1 MVEGLNVSHSGARI
15 LIVDDLPEKL
25 LVYRTLLEDL
35 DAQIVEAHSGTEALK
50 RVLEGEF
57 AVILLD
63 VNMPDIDGLETAT
76 LVRRHKNGRH
86 TPIIF
91 ITAYADEMQT
101 ARGYELGAVDYI
113 LSPVIAPV
121 IRTKVRVFVDLYE
134 ARAALALSNQ
144 ELETRV
150 TERTGE
156 LQKSNER
163 LQAEIAE
170 RLRAEAER
178 EALLAREK
186 VLRAEAEELSRLKD
200 EFLATMS
207 HELRTPLNAI
217 FGWITLLRTRRLDEA
232 TQERA
237 LETIERN
244 ARAQKRLI
252 EDLLDVS
259 RIVTGKVALELVTV
273 DPRRVV
279 EAALETMHPA
289 AQAKGLKIVPLL
301 DIGAGTVRG
310 DFARLQQIVCN
321 LLSNAIKFT
330 DAGGHVE
337 VCLARRNGEVEISIA
352 DSGQGIKP
360 EFLPLVFDRFRQE
373 DGSISRRHGGLGL
386 GLAIVR
392 HLVELHAG
400 SVDAQSAGE
409 GKGARFIVRLP
420 VREANLIP
428 RVAEAPTNGIVTAA
442 MLMGVRL
449 LVVDDD
455 PGAREL
461 ISGMLEGFGAQVS
474 VAESGQAALSLLF
487 AQRPDVLIADLGMP
501 GMDGYALIEQV
512 RALDPDFGGLTP
524 AVAVTAY
531 ASPQDRLRALQAG
544 YQNHVAKP
552 VEAEELAIVIA
563 SLAGRPAQDKERSF
577 GERLPVRSGFRDQ
590 HRRAGGTAAF
600 QVAMRL
606 SGIRQRIGLPDEH
619 ADRFVLHRREKLA
632 RRTIE
637 RLSRGDVVEQRRP
650 CQEQRP
656 ALTQLERS

>member
-1 MVEGLNVSHSGARI
+1 MSHPRARI

-63 VNMPDIDGLETAT
+63 VNMPDIDGLETAN

-91 ITAYADEMQT
+91 ITSYADEMQT

-121 IRTKVRVFVDLYE
+121 LRTKVRVFVDLYE

-150 TERTGE
+150 VERTAE

-163 LQAEIAE
+163 LHAEIAE

-217 FGWITLLRTRRLDEA
+217 FGWITLLRTRRLDDA

-289 AQAKGLKIVPLL
+289 AQTKGLKIVPLL
-301 DIGAGTVRG
+301 DTGAGTVRG
-310 DFARLQQIVCN
+310 DFARLQQVVCN

-337 VCLARRNGEVEISIA
+337 VCLARRTGEVEISVA
-352 DSGQGIKP
+352 DSGQGIKA

-400 SVDAQSAGE
+400 SVDAQSDGE
-409 GKGARFIVRLP
+409 GKGAKFIVRLP
-420 VREANLIP
+420 VRETNLLPRMPEIP
-428 RVAEAPTNGIVTAA
+428 ADAIVTPA
-442 MLMGVRL
+442 MLLGLRL

-474 VAESGQAALSLLF
+474 VADGGHAALKLLF
-487 AQRPDVLIADLGMP
+487 AERPDVLIADLGMP
-501 GMDGYALIEQV
+501 EMDGYALIEQV
-512 RALDPDFGGLTP
+512 RALDPDFGGKTP

-563 SLAGRPAQDKERSF
+563 SLAGRKAQDK
-577 GERLPVRSGFRDQ
+577 
-590 HRRAGGTAAF
+590 RA
-600 QVAMRL
+600 
-606 SGIRQRIGLPDEH
+606 
-619 ADRFVLHRREKLA
+619 
-632 RRTIE
+632 
-637 RLSRGDVVEQRRP
+637 
-650 CQEQRP
+650 
-656 ALTQLERS
+656 

>member
-1 MVEGLNVSHSGARI
+1 MSRARI

-25 LVYRTLLEDL
+25 LVYSSLLEDI
-35 DAQIVEAHSGTEALK
+35 DAEIVQARSGTEALK
-50 RVLEGEF
+50 RVLEGSF

-76 LVRRHKNGRH
+76 LIRGHRNGRH

-91 ITAYADEMQT
+91 ITAYADELQT
-101 ARGYELGAVDYI
+101 ARGYALGAVDYI
-113 LSPVIAPV
+113 LSPIVAPV
-121 IRTKVRVFVDLYE
+121 LRTKVQVFVDLYN
-134 ARAALALSNQ
+134 AHAALAKSNQ
-144 ELETRV
+144 ELESRV
-150 TERTGE
+150 QERTAE
-156 LQKSNER
+156 LEQ
-163 LQAEIAE
+163 
-170 RLRAEAER
+170 
-178 EALLAREK
+178 
-186 VLRAEAEELSRLKD
+186 LSRLKD

-217 FGWITLLRTRRLDEA
+217 FGWVTLLRTRRLDEP

-259 RIVTGKVALELVTV
+259 RIVSGKVALEIMPV

-279 EAALETMHPA
+279 EAALETMSPA
-289 AQAKGLKIVPLL
+289 AQAKGIKVVPLL
-301 DIGAGTVRG
+301 EAGTVNVRG

-330 DAGGHVE
+330 PTGGQVE
-337 VCLARRNGEVEISIA
+337 VCLANRSGEAEISVS

-400 SVDAQSAGE
+400 SVEAFSDGE
-409 GKGARFIVRLP
+409 GKGSRFVVRLP
-420 VREANLIP
+420 TRLGGP
-428 RVAEAPTNGIVTAA
+428 PKAEEVPVSSPTTSSMLAGI
-442 MLMGVRL
+442 RL
-449 LVVDDD
+449 LVVDDE

-461 ISGMLEGFGAQVS
+461 IANVLQGYGAEVCL
-474 VAESGQAALSLLF
+474 AESGQAALTKLF
-487 AQRPDVLIADLGMP
+487 EQRPHVLIADLGMP

-512 RALDPDFGGLTP
+512 RALDPDFGGQTP
-524 AVAVTAY
+524 AIAVTGY
-531 ASPQDRLRALQAG
+531 ASPLDRLRALQAG

-552 VEAEELAIVIA
+552 VEPQELAIVIA
-563 SLAGRPAQDKERSF
+563 SLTGRSSQEK
-577 GERLPVRSGFRDQ
+577 
-590 HRRAGGTAAF
+590 RAN
-600 QVAMRL
+600 
-606 SGIRQRIGLPDEH
+606 
-619 ADRFVLHRREKLA
+619 
-632 RRTIE
+632 
-637 RLSRGDVVEQRRP
+637 SRYEDG
-650 CQEQRP
+650 
-656 ALTQLERS
+656 

>member
-1 MVEGLNVSHSGARI
+1 LNVSHPRARI

-57 AVILLD
+57 AVLLLD
-63 VNMPDIDGLETAT
+63 VNMPDIDGLETAN

-91 ITAYADEMQT
+91 ITSYADEMQT

-121 IRTKVRVFVDLYE
+121 LRTKVRVFVDLYE

-273 DPRRVV
+273 EPRRVV

-289 AQAKGLKIVPLL
+289 AQTKGLKIVPLL

-330 DAGGHVE
+330 DTGGQVE

-409 GKGARFIVRLP
+409 GKGAKFIVRLP
-420 VREANLIP
+420 AREANLLP
-428 RVAEAPTNGIVTAA
+428 RVTEAPAGTKVSAA

-474 VAESGQAALSLLF
+474 VAESGQVALSLLF

-512 RALDPDFGGLTP
+512 RGLDPDFGGLTP

-563 SLAGRPAQDKERSF
+563 SLAGRPAQDK
-577 GERLPVRSGFRDQ
+577 
-590 HRRAGGTAAF
+590 RA
-600 QVAMRL
+600 
-606 SGIRQRIGLPDEH
+606 
-619 ADRFVLHRREKLA
+619 
-632 RRTIE
+632 
-637 RLSRGDVVEQRRP
+637 
-650 CQEQRP
+650 
-656 ALTQLERS
+656 

>member
-1 MVEGLNVSHSGARI
+1 LNVSHPRARI

-35 DAQIVEAHSGTEALK
+35 QAQIVEAHSGTEALK
-50 RVLEGEF
+50 RVLESEF

-63 VNMPDIDGLETAT
+63 VNMPDIDGLETAN

-91 ITAYADEMQT
+91 ITSYADEMQT

-113 LSPVIAPV
+113 LSPVIPSV
-121 IRTKVRVFVDLYE
+121 LRTKVRVFVDLYE

-150 TERTGE
+150 EERTGE
-156 LQKSNER
+156 LQKSNDR

-186 VLRAEAEELSRLKD
+186 VLRTEAEELSRLKD

-217 FGWITLLRTRRLDEA
+217 FGWITLLRTRRLDEP

-289 AQAKGLKIVPLL
+289 AQTKGLKIIPLL
-301 DIGAGTVRG
+301 DVGAGTVRG
-310 DFARLQQIVCN
+310 DFARLQQVVCN

-330 DAGGHVE
+330 DQGGQIE
-337 VCLARRNGEVEISIA
+337 VCLARRNGEVEISVQ

-400 SVDAQSAGE
+400 SVEAQSAGE
-409 GKGARFIVRLP
+409 GKGAKFVVRLP
-420 VREANLIP
+420 VRETNLLP
-428 RVAEAPTNGIVTAA
+428 QRVAEVPSGGLVSAA

-474 VAESGQAALSLLF
+474 VAESGQAALSMLF
-487 AQRPDVLIADLGMP
+487 SQRPDVLIADLGMP
-501 GMDGYALIEQV
+501 DMDGYALIQQV
-512 RALDPDFGGLTP
+512 RALEPDFGGLTP

-563 SLAGRPAQDKERSF
+563 SLAGRPAQDK
-577 GERLPVRSGFRDQ
+577 
-590 HRRAGGTAAF
+590 RA
-600 QVAMRL
+600 
-606 SGIRQRIGLPDEH
+606 
-619 ADRFVLHRREKLA
+619 
-632 RRTIE
+632 
-637 RLSRGDVVEQRRP
+637 
-650 CQEQRP
+650 
-656 ALTQLERS
+656 

>member
-1 MVEGLNVSHSGARI
+1 MPQAHARI

-25 LVYRTLLEDL
+25 LVYQTLLEDL
-35 DAQIVEAHSGTEALK
+35 DAEIVMAHSGTEALK
-50 RVLEGEF
+50 CVLEGEF

-63 VNMPDIDGLETAT
+63 VNMPDIDGLETAN
-76 LVRRHKNGRH
+76 LMRRHKNARH

-113 LSPVIAPV
+113 LSPVLAPV
-121 IRTKVRVFVDLYE
+121 LRTKVRVFVDLYE
-134 ARAALALSNQ
+134 TRAALARSNQ
-144 ELETRV
+144 ELESRV
-150 TERTGE
+150 MERTAE
-156 LQKSNER
+156 LQRSNER

-170 RLRAEAER
+170 RLRVENER

-186 VLRAEAEELSRLKD
+186 VLRVEAEELSRLKD

-232 TQERA
+232 TQARA

-259 RIVTGKVALELVTV
+259 RIVTGKVTLELATV
-273 DPRRVV
+273 EPRRAV

-289 AQAKGLKIVPLL
+289 AQAKGLKVVPLL
-301 DIGAGTVRG
+301 DTGAGTVRG

-330 DAGGHVE
+330 PTDGQVE
-337 VCLARRNGEVEISIA
+337 VCLARRNGEIEISVG
-352 DSGQGIKP
+352 DNGQGIKP
-360 EFLPLVFDRFRQE
+360 EFLPHVFDRFRQE

-400 SVDAQSAGE
+400 TVEAHSDGE
-409 GKGARFIVRLP
+409 GKGARFVVRLP
-420 VREANLIP
+420 AREVLGQP
-428 RVAEAPTNGIVTAA
+428 RQSDTPASGVLTPA
-442 MLMGVRL
+442 MLSNVRV

-455 PGAREL
+455 PSSREL
-461 ISGMLEGFGAQVS
+461 MSGMLEGYGARVS
-474 VAESGQAALSLLF
+474 LADSGQAAVTVLF

-524 AVAVTAY
+524 AIAVTAH
-531 ASPQDRLRALQAG
+531 ASAQDRLKALQAG

-552 VEAEELAIVIA
+552 VEPEELAIVIA
-563 SLAGRPAQDKERSF
+563 SLTGRAAQDK
-577 GERLPVRSGFRDQ
+577 
-590 HRRAGGTAAF
+590 RA
-600 QVAMRL
+600 
-606 SGIRQRIGLPDEH
+606 
-619 ADRFVLHRREKLA
+619 
-632 RRTIE
+632 
-637 RLSRGDVVEQRRP
+637 
-650 CQEQRP
+650 
-656 ALTQLERS
+656 

>member
-1 MVEGLNVSHSGARI
+1 MVEGLNVSQSGARI

-428 RVAEAPTNGIVTAA
+428 RVTEAPANGIVTAA

-474 VAESGQAALSLLF
+474 VAESGQAALALLF

-563 SLAGRPAQDKERSF
+563 SLAGRPAQDK
-577 GERLPVRSGFRDQ
+577 
-590 HRRAGGTAAF
+590 RA
-600 QVAMRL
+600 
-606 SGIRQRIGLPDEH
+606 
-619 ADRFVLHRREKLA
+619 
-632 RRTIE
+632 
-637 RLSRGDVVEQRRP
+637 
-650 CQEQRP
+650 
-656 ALTQLERS
+656 

>member
-1 MVEGLNVSHSGARI
+1 LNVSHPRARI

-35 DAQIVEAHSGTEALK
+35 DAQIVEARSGTEALK

-63 VNMPDIDGLETAT
+63 VNMPDIDGLETAN

-91 ITAYADEMQT
+91 ITSYADEMQT

-121 IRTKVRVFVDLYE
+121 LRTKVRVFVDLYE
-134 ARAALALSNQ
+134 ARVALALSNQ

-150 TERTGE
+150 TERTAE

-163 LQAEIAE
+163 LHAEIAE

-178 EALLAREK
+178 EALLAREQ

-301 DIGAGTVRG
+301 DTGAGTVRG
-310 DFARLQQIVCN
+310 DFARLQQVVCN

-330 DAGGHVE
+330 DAAGHVE
-337 VCLARRNGEVEISIA
+337 VCLARRNGEVEISVA

-400 SVDAQSAGE
+400 SVEAQSSGE

-420 VREANLIP
+420 AREAGLVP
-428 RVAEAPTNGIVTAA
+428 RATESTAGGMVTPA
-442 MLMGVRL
+442 MLTGLRL

-461 ISGMLEGFGAQVS
+461 ISGMLEGFGAQVR
-474 VAESGQAALSLLF
+474 VAEGGQAALTMLV
-487 AQRPDVLIADLGMP
+487 AERPDVLIADLGMP
-501 GMDGYALIEQV
+501 EMDGYELIGQV
-512 RALDPDFGGLTP
+512 RALEPDFGGLTP

-563 SLAGRPAQDKERSF
+563 SLAGRPAQDKRK
-577 GERLPVRSGFRDQ
+577 
-590 HRRAGGTAAF
+590 GTGLD
-600 QVAMRL
+600 L
-606 SGIRQRIGLPDEH
+606 SD
-619 ADRFVLHRREKLA
+619 F
-632 RRTIE
+632 
-637 RLSRGDVVEQRRP
+637 
-650 CQEQRP
+650 
-656 ALTQLERS
+656 

>member
-1 MVEGLNVSHSGARI
+1 MAEGLNVSHPRARI

-57 AVILLD
+57 AVLLLD
-63 VNMPDIDGLETAT
+63 VNMPDIDGLETAN

-91 ITAYADEMQT
+91 ITSYADEMQT

-121 IRTKVRVFVDLYE
+121 LRTKVRVFVDLYE
-134 ARAALALSNQ
+134 ARVALALSNR

-289 AQAKGLKIVPLL
+289 AQTKGLKIVPLL

-310 DFARLQQIVCN
+310 DFARLQQVVCN

-330 DAGGHVE
+330 DTGGQVE
-337 VCLARRNGEVEISIA
+337 VCLARRNGEVEISIM

-409 GKGARFIVRLP
+409 GKGAKFIVRLP
-420 VREANLIP
+420 AREASLLP
-428 RVAEAPTNGIVTAA
+428 RATEAPAGGIVSAA

-563 SLAGRPAQDKERSF
+563 SLAGRPAQDK
-577 GERLPVRSGFRDQ
+577 
-590 HRRAGGTAAF
+590 RA
-600 QVAMRL
+600 
-606 SGIRQRIGLPDEH
+606 
-619 ADRFVLHRREKLA
+619 
-632 RRTIE
+632 
-637 RLSRGDVVEQRRP
+637 
-650 CQEQRP
+650 
-656 ALTQLERS
+656 

>member
-1 MVEGLNVSHSGARI
+1 MSHPRARI

-57 AVILLD
+57 AVLLLD
-63 VNMPDIDGLETAT
+63 VNMPDIDGLETAN

-91 ITAYADEMQT
+91 ITSYADEMQT

-121 IRTKVRVFVDLYE
+121 LRTKVRVFVDLYE
-134 ARAALALSNQ
+134 ARVALALSNQ

-217 FGWITLLRTRRLDEA
+217 FGWITQQRTRRLDEA

-289 AQAKGLKIVPLL
+289 AQTKGLKIVPLL

-330 DAGGHVE
+330 DTGGQVE
-337 VCLARRNGEVEISIA
+337 VCLARRNGEVEISIC

-409 GKGARFIVRLP
+409 GKGAKFIVRLP
-420 VREANLIP
+420 AREANLIP
-428 RVAEAPTNGIVTAA
+428 RVTEAPAGAKVSAA

-563 SLAGRPAQDKERSF
+563 SLAGRPAQDK
-577 GERLPVRSGFRDQ
+577 
-590 HRRAGGTAAF
+590 RA
-600 QVAMRL
+600 
-606 SGIRQRIGLPDEH
+606 
-619 ADRFVLHRREKLA
+619 
-632 RRTIE
+632 
-637 RLSRGDVVEQRRP
+637 
-650 CQEQRP
+650 
-656 ALTQLERS
+656 

>member
-1 MVEGLNVSHSGARI
+1 VPHSRARI

-63 VNMPDIDGLETAT
+63 VNMPDIDGLETAN

-91 ITAYADEMQT
+91 ITSYADEMQT

-121 IRTKVRVFVDLYE
+121 LRTKVRVFVDLYE
-134 ARAALALSNQ
+134 ARVALSLSNQ

-150 TERTGE
+150 AERTAE
-156 LQKSNER
+156 LQRSNER
-163 LQAEIAE
+163 LHGEIAE

-289 AQAKGLKIVPLL
+289 AQAKGLKILPLL
-301 DIGAGTVRG
+301 DTGAGTVRG
-310 DFARLQQIVCN
+310 DFARLQQVVCN

-337 VCLARRNGEVEISIA
+337 VCLARRNGEVEISVA

-420 VREANLIP
+420 VREATLMP
-428 RVAEAPTNGIVTAA
+428 RMMETPASGGMATPS
-442 MLMGVRL
+442 MLAGLRL

-461 ISGMLEGFGAQVS
+461 ISGMLAGYGAQVM
-474 VAESGQAALSLLF
+474 VAEDGQGALKLLF
-487 AQRPDVLIADLGMP
+487 AERPDVLIADLGMP
-501 GMDGYALIEQV
+501 EMDGYALIEQV
-512 RALDPDFGGLTP
+512 RALDPDFGGKTP

-563 SLAGRPAQDKERSF
+563 SLAGRPAQDK
-577 GERLPVRSGFRDQ
+577 
-590 HRRAGGTAAF
+590 RA
-600 QVAMRL
+600 
-606 SGIRQRIGLPDEH
+606 
-619 ADRFVLHRREKLA
+619 
-632 RRTIE
+632 
-637 RLSRGDVVEQRRP
+637 
-650 CQEQRP
+650 
-656 ALTQLERS
+656 

>member
-1 MVEGLNVSHSGARI
+1 LNVSHPRARI

-57 AVILLD
+57 AVLLLD
-63 VNMPDIDGLETAT
+63 VNMPDIDGLETAN

-91 ITAYADEMQT
+91 ITSYADEMQT

-121 IRTKVRVFVDLYE
+121 LRTKVRVFVDLYE
-134 ARAALALSNQ
+134 ARVALALSNQ

-232 TQERA
+232 TEERA

-289 AQAKGLKIVPLL
+289 AQTKGLKIVPLL

-330 DAGGHVE
+330 DSGGQLE
-337 VCLARRNGEVEISIA
+337 VCLARRNGEVEISIS

-409 GKGARFIVRLP
+409 GKGAKFIVRLP
-420 VREANLIP
+420 AREASLLP
-428 RVAEAPTNGIVTAA
+428 RVTEAPAGAMVSAA

-512 RALDPDFGGLTP
+512 RGLDPDFGGLTP

-563 SLAGRPAQDKERSF
+563 SLAGRPAQDK
-577 GERLPVRSGFRDQ
+577 
-590 HRRAGGTAAF
+590 RA
-600 QVAMRL
+600 
-606 SGIRQRIGLPDEH
+606 
-619 ADRFVLHRREKLA
+619 
-632 RRTIE
+632 
-637 RLSRGDVVEQRRP
+637 
-650 CQEQRP
+650 
-656 ALTQLERS
+656 

>member
-1 MVEGLNVSHSGARI
+1 VPHSRARI

-63 VNMPDIDGLETAT
+63 VNMPDIDGLETAN

-91 ITAYADEMQT
+91 ITSYADEMQT

-121 IRTKVRVFVDLYE
+121 LRTKVRVFVDLYE
-134 ARAALALSNQ
+134 ARVALSLSNQ

-150 TERTGE
+150 AERTAE
-156 LQKSNER
+156 LQRSNER
-163 LQAEIAE
+163 LHGEIAE

-289 AQAKGLKIVPLL
+289 AQAKGLKILPLL
-301 DIGAGTVRG
+301 DTGAGTVRG
-310 DFARLQQIVCN
+310 DFARLQQVVCN

-337 VCLARRNGEVEISIA
+337 VCLARRNGEVEISVA

-420 VREANLIP
+420 VREATLMP
-428 RVAEAPTNGIVTAA
+428 RIMETPASGGMATPS
-442 MLMGVRL
+442 MLAGLRL

-461 ISGMLEGFGAQVS
+461 ISGMLAGYGAQVM
-474 VAESGQAALSLLF
+474 VAEDGQGALKLLF
-487 AQRPDVLIADLGMP
+487 AERPDVLIADLGMP
-501 GMDGYALIEQV
+501 EMDGYALIEQV
-512 RALDPDFGGLTP
+512 RALDPDFGGKTP

-563 SLAGRPAQDKERSF
+563 SLAGRPAQDK
-577 GERLPVRSGFRDQ
+577 
-590 HRRAGGTAAF
+590 RA
-600 QVAMRL
+600 
-606 SGIRQRIGLPDEH
+606 
-619 ADRFVLHRREKLA
+619 
-632 RRTIE
+632 
-637 RLSRGDVVEQRRP
+637 
-650 CQEQRP
+650 
-656 ALTQLERS
+656 

>member
-1 MVEGLNVSHSGARI
+1 MSHPRARI

-57 AVILLD
+57 AVLLLD
-63 VNMPDIDGLETAT
+63 VNMPDIDGLETAN

-91 ITAYADEMQT
+91 ITSYADEMQT

-121 IRTKVRVFVDLYE
+121 LRTKVRVFVDLYE

-150 TERTGE
+150 TDRTGE

-170 RLRAEAER
+170 RLRAEAQR

-310 DFARLQQIVCN
+310 DFARLQQVVCN

-330 DAGGHVE
+330 DTGGHVE
-337 VCLARRNGEVEISIA
+337 VCLARRNGEVEISIS

-400 SVDAQSAGE
+400 SVEAQSSGE
-409 GKGARFIVRLP
+409 GMGARFIVRLP
-420 VREANLIP
+420 VREASLLP
-428 RVAEAPTNGIVTAA
+428 RVTEAPSGGIVTAA

-474 VAESGQAALSLLF
+474 VADSGQAALSLLF

-563 SLAGRPAQDKERSF
+563 SLAGRPAQDK
-577 GERLPVRSGFRDQ
+577 
-590 HRRAGGTAAF
+590 RA
-600 QVAMRL
+600 
-606 SGIRQRIGLPDEH
+606 
-619 ADRFVLHRREKLA
+619 
-632 RRTIE
+632 
-637 RLSRGDVVEQRRP
+637 
-650 CQEQRP
+650 
-656 ALTQLERS
+656 

>member
-1 MVEGLNVSHSGARI
+1 LNVSHPRARI

-35 DAQIVEAHSGTEALK
+35 EAQIVEAHSGTEALK
-50 RVLEGEF
+50 RILEGEF

-63 VNMPDIDGLETAT
+63 VNMPDIDGLETAN
-76 LVRRHKNGRH
+76 LIRRHKNGRH

-91 ITAYADEMQT
+91 ITSYADEMQT
-101 ARGYELGAVDYI
+101 ARGYQLGAVDYI

-121 IRTKVRVFVDLYE
+121 LRTKVRVFVDLYE
-134 ARAALALSNQ
+134 ARAALSLANQ

-150 TERTGE
+150 AERTGE

-163 LQAEIAE
+163 LHAEIAE

-237 LETIERN
+237 LETIKRN

-301 DIGAGTVRG
+301 DTNAGTVRG
-310 DFARLQQIVCN
+310 DFARLQQVVCN

-330 DAGGHVE
+330 DAGGHIE
-337 VCLARRNGEVEISIA
+337 VYLARRNDEVEVSVV

-400 SVDAQSAGE
+400 SVDAQSEGE
-409 GKGARFIVRLP
+409 GLGARFVVRLP
-420 VREANLIP
+420 VREATLLP
-428 RVAEAPTNGIVTAA
+428 RPSDAGAGALVTPT
-442 MLMGVRL
+442 MLMGIRL

-474 VAESGQAALSLLF
+474 AAENGRVALTSLL
-487 AQRPDVLIADLGMP
+487 AQRPDILIADLGMP
-501 GMDGYALIEQV
+501 EMDGYALIEQV
-512 RALDPDFGGLTP
+512 RALDPAFGGRTP

-563 SLAGRPAQDKERSF
+563 SLAGRAVQDK
-577 GERLPVRSGFRDQ
+577 
-590 HRRAGGTAAF
+590 RA
-600 QVAMRL
+600 
-606 SGIRQRIGLPDEH
+606 
-619 ADRFVLHRREKLA
+619 
-632 RRTIE
+632 
-637 RLSRGDVVEQRRP
+637 
-650 CQEQRP
+650 
-656 ALTQLERS
+656 

>member
-1 MVEGLNVSHSGARI
+1 MSRARI

-25 LVYRTLLEDL
+25 LVYSSLLEDI
-35 DAQIVEAHSGTEALK
+35 DAEIIQARSGTEALK
-50 RVLEGEF
+50 RVLEGSF

-76 LVRRHKNGRH
+76 LIRGHRNGRH

-101 ARGYELGAVDYI
+101 ARGYALGAVDYI
-113 LSPVIAPV
+113 LSPIVAPV
-121 IRTKVRVFVDLYE
+121 LRTKVQVFVDLYK
-134 ARAALALSNQ
+134 AHAALALSNQ

-150 TERTGE
+150 KERTAE
-156 LQKSNER
+156 LEQ
-163 LQAEIAE
+163 
-170 RLRAEAER
+170 
-178 EALLAREK
+178 
-186 VLRAEAEELSRLKD
+186 LSRLKD

-217 FGWITLLRTRRLDEA
+217 FGWVTLLRTRRLDEP

-259 RIVTGKVALELVTV
+259 RIVTGKVALEIMPV

-279 EAALETMHPA
+279 EAALETMQPA
-289 AQAKGLKIVPLL
+289 AQAKGITVVPLL
-301 DIGAGTVRG
+301 DTGAATVRG

-330 DAGGHVE
+330 PSGGQVD
-337 VCLARRNGEVEISIA
+337 VCLAHRNGEAEISVS

-400 SVDAQSAGE
+400 SVEAFSEGE
-409 GKGARFIVRLP
+409 GKGSRFVVRLP
-420 VREANLIP
+420 TRLGFARSGAGEES
-428 RVAEAPTNGIVTAA
+428 VATPTTSS
-442 MLMGVRL
+442 MLAGVRL
-449 LVVDDD
+449 LVVDDE
-455 PGAREL
+455 PGARDL
-461 ISGMLEGFGAQVS
+461 IANVLQGYGAEVCL
-474 VAESGQAALSLLF
+474 ADSGQAALTKLF
-487 AQRPDVLIADLGMP
+487 EQRPNVLVADLGMP

-512 RALDPDFGGLTP
+512 RALDPDFGGQTP
-524 AVAVTAY
+524 AIAVTGY
-531 ASPQDRLRALQAG
+531 ASPLDRLRALQAG

-552 VEAEELAIVIA
+552 VEPHELAIVIA
-563 SLAGRPAQDKERSF
+563 SLMGRSTQDKRA
-577 GERLPVRSGFRDQ
+577 GSGFDD
-590 HRRAGGTAAF
+590 A
-600 QVAMRL
+600 
-606 SGIRQRIGLPDEH
+606 
-619 ADRFVLHRREKLA
+619 
-632 RRTIE
+632 
-637 RLSRGDVVEQRRP
+637 
-650 CQEQRP
+650 
-656 ALTQLERS
+656 

>member
-1 MVEGLNVSHSGARI
+1 MPVPCGWYGSVRVNRARI

-25 LVYRTLLEDL
+25 LVYSSLLEDI
-35 DAQIVEAHSGTEALK
+35 DAEIVEARSGTEALK
-50 RVLEGEF
+50 RVLEGSF

-76 LVRRHKNGRH
+76 LIRGHRNGRH

-91 ITAYADEMQT
+91 ITSYADEIQT
-101 ARGYELGAVDYI
+101 ARGYALGAVDYI
-113 LSPVIAPV
+113 LSPIVAPV
-121 IRTKVRVFVDLYE
+121 LRTKVQVFVDLYN
-134 ARAALALSNQ
+134 AHAALALANQ

-150 TERTGE
+150 KERTAE
-156 LQKSNER
+156 LEQ
-163 LQAEIAE
+163 
-170 RLRAEAER
+170 
-178 EALLAREK
+178 
-186 VLRAEAEELSRLKD
+186 LSRLKD

-217 FGWITLLRTRRLDEA
+217 FGWVTLLRTRRLDEA

-252 EDLLDVS
+252 EDLLDMS

-279 EAALETMHPA
+279 EAALATMHPGV
-289 AQAKGLKIVPLL
+289 QAKGLKIIPLL
-301 DIGAGTVRG
+301 DVGAGTVRG
-310 DFARLQQIVCN
+310 DFARLQQVVCN

-330 DAGGHVE
+330 DHGGQIE
-337 VCLARRNGEVEISIA
+337 VCLARRNGEVEISVS

-409 GKGARFIVRLP
+409 GHGARFVVRLP
-420 VREANLIP
+420 VRETNLLP
-428 RVAEAPTNGIVTAA
+428 QRVAEAPAGGLVSAA

-474 VAESGQAALSLLF
+474 TAESGQAALSML
-487 AQRPDVLIADLGMP
+487 
-501 GMDGYALIEQV
+501 
-512 RALDPDFGGLTP
+512 
-524 AVAVTAY
+524 
-531 ASPQDRLRALQAG
+531 
-544 YQNHVAKP
+544 
-552 VEAEELAIVIA
+552 
-563 SLAGRPAQDKERSF
+563 
-577 GERLPVRSGFRDQ
+577 
-590 HRRAGGTAAF
+590 
-600 QVAMRL
+600 
-606 SGIRQRIGLPDEH
+606 
-619 ADRFVLHRREKLA
+619 
-632 RRTIE
+632 
-637 RLSRGDVVEQRRP
+637 
-650 CQEQRP
+650 
-656 ALTQLERS
+656 